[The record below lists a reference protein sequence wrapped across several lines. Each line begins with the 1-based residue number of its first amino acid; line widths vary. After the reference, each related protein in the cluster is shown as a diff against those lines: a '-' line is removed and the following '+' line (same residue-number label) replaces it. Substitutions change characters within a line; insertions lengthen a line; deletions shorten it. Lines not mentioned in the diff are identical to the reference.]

1 MAEGKVRVGE
11 IELWWEDFGPRS
23 RPSVLL
29 VMGANAQAIFWP
41 PAFIERLVAA
51 GYHVVR
57 FDNRDIGLSS
67 WVDWEKHPYAV
78 PDMAA
83 DAVGLLDA
91 LGIERAHWVGVSM
104 GGMISQQAALD
115 RPERF
120 RSLTSIMSSP
130 SHPGDPT
137 LPGTEAKVQRAIEA
151 LQSGALDPVDATVK
165 LFGTLAGSREPF
177 DEAAFRAGLM
187 EGVARGGFNPA
198 CAHGLAVG
206 ASPSRRERLQSLRV
220 PTLVIHGDEDP
231 ILPLPHGEA
240 TAAAIPGAKLVVLR
254 GVGHDFPAS
263 AQQEYVEAILAHL
276 AAND

>member
-1 MAEGKVRVGE
+1 MAEGKARVGE
-11 IELWWEDFGPRS
+11 VEIWWEEFGS
-23 RPSVLL
+23 RTNPTVLL
-29 VMGANAQAIFWP
+29 VMGANAQAVFWP
-41 PAFIERLVAA
+41 PAFIERLLGA

-67 WVDWEKHPYAV
+67 WVDYAKQPYTV
-78 PDMAA
+78 VDMAA
-83 DAVGLLDA
+83 DAIGVLDA

-115 RPERF
+115 RPERV

-130 SHPGDPT
+130 SHPADPE
-137 LPGTEAKVQRAIEA
+137 LPGMTPKVQQAIDA
-151 LQSGALDPVDATVK
+151 MQSGALDPVEGTVR
-165 LFGTLAGSREPF
+165 LFASLSGSREPF
-177 DEAAFRAGLM
+177 DEALFRAGFQAGL
-187 EGVARGGFNPA
+187 ARGGFNPA

-206 ASPSRRERLQSLRV
+206 ASPSRRERLRSLRV

-231 ILPLPHGEA
+231 ILPLAHGEA

-263 AQQEYVEAILAHL
+263 AEQEYLDALLGHL
-276 AAND
+276 AANG